1 VVDDLH
7 FLDPERSEICQAS
20 SLRFLI
26 FHNLIQSTSIIMNP
40 EQQNEPRPDGEDVQ
54 LTEDDVVEVVEDDGP
69 AGEPMSDDDFDGYD
83 GEIVI
88 GAPAPGE
95 EEEYMRSI
103 EKGEDMEGVET
114 MEDNSWSASGELS
127 HVEIAM

>member
-1 VVDDLH
+1 
-7 FLDPERSEICQAS
+7 
-20 SLRFLI
+20 
-26 FHNLIQSTSIIMNP
+26 MNP
-40 EQQNEPRPDGEDVQ
+40 EKQHEPRPDEDDVQ
-54 LTEDDVVEVVEDDGP
+54 LAEEDVVEVVEDDGP

-114 MEDNSWSASGELS
+114 MEDNSWSASGEYSCQATISKLT
-127 HVEIAM
+127 